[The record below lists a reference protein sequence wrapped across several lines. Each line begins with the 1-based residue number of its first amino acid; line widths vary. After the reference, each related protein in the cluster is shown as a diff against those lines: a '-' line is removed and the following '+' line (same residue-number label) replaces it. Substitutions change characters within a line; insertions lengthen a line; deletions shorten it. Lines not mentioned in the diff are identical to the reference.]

1 LNAPPAAS
9 ARFHFVDQLRGWAV
23 LVMIETHVLNAL
35 LLPAIKEE
43 FPFKIL
49 TFVNGLVAPSFLFC
63 AGFAFAI
70 TMRKK
75 WDDLTGFRPPLW
87 KSVGRLLAI
96 LVVAYCLHIP
106 VFSLRGMMALTDQ
119 RSWMVLFQSDIL
131 HVIALTLLWSL
142 LLVVAL
148 RNRNVVVAATGFVF
162 LAVVFLAPF
171 IRELDYSTTAVWL
184 RPYFTMQYRSQF
196 PLVPWSAFLLGGI
209 LIGHGYLAARDRGT
223 AERFMHRVGMLA
235 AGAIGVSLLVE
246 WQPVTLFASHDFWKA
261 SPEFFFVRF
270 GIVGLALYGL
280 WRQEQRGAFSANSPL
295 ALFGQESL
303 LVYVA
308 HLLIVYGYTFEFSFI
323 KLWGPTLGY
332 AESLGLTAALIL
344 GMYALAYGWRRLKSW
359 NRQAATVAELGVVLA
374 TVLTFVLK

>member
-1 LNAPPAAS
+1 
-9 ARFHFVDQLRGWAV
+9 
-23 LVMIETHVLNAL
+23 MIETHVLNAL
-35 LLPAIKEE
+35 LQPAIKEE

-148 RNRNVVVAATGFVF
+148 RNRKVVVAATGFVF

-280 WRQEQRGAFSANSPL
+280 WRQEQRGSFSANSPL

>member
-1 LNAPPAAS
+1 
-9 ARFHFVDQLRGWAV
+9 
-23 LVMIETHVLNAL
+23 
-35 LLPAIKEE
+35 
-43 FPFKIL
+43 
-49 TFVNGLVAPSFLFC
+49 
-63 AGFAFAI
+63 
-70 TMRKK
+70 
-75 WDDLTGFRPPLW
+75 
-87 KSVGRLLAI
+87 
-96 LVVAYCLHIP
+96 
-106 VFSLRGMMALTDQ
+106 
-119 RSWMVLFQSDIL
+119 
-131 HVIALTLLWSL
+131 
-142 LLVVAL
+142 
-148 RNRNVVVAATGFVF
+148 
-162 LAVVFLAPF
+162 
-171 IRELDYSTTAVWL
+171 
-184 RPYFTMQYRSQF
+184 MQYRSQF

-280 WRQEQRGAFSANSPL
+280 WRQEQRGSFSANSPL